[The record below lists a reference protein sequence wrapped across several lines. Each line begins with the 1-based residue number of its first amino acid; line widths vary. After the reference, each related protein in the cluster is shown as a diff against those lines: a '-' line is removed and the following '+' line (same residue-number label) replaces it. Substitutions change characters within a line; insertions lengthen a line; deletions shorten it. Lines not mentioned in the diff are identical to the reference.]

1 MTKFLNT
8 KVYNKKE
15 VEIMEEKDEDK
26 NVKEILEIVRSNYY
40 QYYERTQ
47 NLDNKNGFF
56 IAFHGAVLLLL
67 VNPEH
72 K

>member
-40 QYYERTQ
+40 
-47 NLDNKNGFF
+47 
-56 IAFHGAVLLLL
+56 
-67 VNPEH
+67 
-72 K
+72 